1 MKNFYKRHT
10 TLRVAVL
17 VPSPTSQR
25 FKISSKSASVS
36 LRNLQIRMQWPKF
49 SGSSLFLRGV
59 RIRFIKENDL
69 STSAVDGG
77 MRAASSNT
85 DVMSG

>member
-36 LRNLQIRMQWPKF
+36 LRNLEIRMQWPKF
-49 SGSSLFLRGV
+49 SSSSLFLRGV
-59 RIRFIKENDL
+59 RIRFIKEN
-69 STSAVDGG
+69 AVDGG

-85 DVMSG
+85 VVMSG